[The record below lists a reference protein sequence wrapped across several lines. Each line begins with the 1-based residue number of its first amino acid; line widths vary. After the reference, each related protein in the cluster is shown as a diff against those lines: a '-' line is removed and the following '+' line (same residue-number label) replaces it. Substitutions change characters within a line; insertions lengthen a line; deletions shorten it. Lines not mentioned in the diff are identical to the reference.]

1 MDGHWAPDAH
11 DEELHEECARNEAH
25 PAGKN
30 VRGDQSAAN
39 DTSDD
44 HGQTATGECGDI
56 AQYSAPDDGADLAD
70 AGDDGRLGSV

>member
-44 HGQTATGECGDI
+44 HGQTTTCECGDI